1 LVNYAKKIISSVFG
15 DTYAYE
21 QLFLSI
27 TQQKQVENTTY
38 WWPFTRCSA
47 SLLSSSNWS
56 PELQKLSNKKQHQI
70 SQQCCAI

>member
-1 LVNYAKKIISSVFG
+1 LVNYAKKISSVFG

-38 WWPFTRCSA
+38 WWPFTRCST
-47 SLLSSSNWS
+47 LLIQLITWTS
-56 PELQKLSNKKQHQI
+56 ETFKQKIAPNITTMLRN
-70 SQQCCAI
+70 